1 MTDAQSEC
9 AEREE
14 NAVTAAR
21 PRRTESEPV
30 RRAQLLRAARKVFR
44 AKGYD
49 GASVSE
55 IVREAGVAQGTFY
68 LYFPSKRD
76 AAVSLRDGL
85 METMAKAVATAVES
99 RTSFEDR
106 LESVIA
112 VTFRVARQ
120 HADLFR
126 LAFIGADEAHP
137 EMHSES
143 PEHAPFLRA
152 ITDLFRD
159 AVDAG
164 EMEAMDPEA
173 MDPEAMDPEIAAR
186 LAIGLLQHAVFE
198 AFVFGDGEESDRL
211 EQGVSTLLLNALKR
225 RTG

>member
-1 MTDAQSEC
+1 M
-9 AEREE
+9 
-14 NAVTAAR
+14 AATGG
-21 PRRTESEPV
+21 RRTESESV

-55 IVREAGVAQGTFY
+55 IVCEAGVAQGTFY

-85 METMAKAVATAVES
+85 METMAQAVVAAVES

-106 LESVIA
+106 LESLIA
-112 VTFRVARQ
+112 AGFKVARRN
-120 HADLFR
+120 ADLFK
-126 LAFIGADEAHP
+126 LTFIGADETHS

-143 PEHAPFLRA
+143 KEHASILRVL
-152 ITDLFRD
+152 TDFFRD

-164 EMEAMDPEA
+164 EMET
-173 MDPEAMDPEIAAR
+173 MDPEIAAR
-186 LAIGLLQHAVFE
+186 LAIGLLQHAMIE
-198 AFVFGDGEESDRL
+198 AFIFGEGEEPERL
-211 EQGVSTLLLNALKR
+211 EQGVSVLLLNALRR
-225 RTG
+225 RTE

>member
-1 MTDAQSEC
+1 MTATR
-9 AEREE
+9 A
-14 NAVTAAR
+14 
-21 PRRTESEPV
+21 RRTESGPV

-85 METMAKAVATAVES
+85 MEAMARAAAISAKS
-99 RTSFEDR
+99 GTSFEWR
-106 LESVIA
+106 LESLIA
-112 VTFRVARQ
+112 AGFKVARRN
-120 HADLFR
+120 ADLFR
-126 LAFIGADEAHP
+126 LAFIGADETHS
-137 EMHSES
+137 ELHSES
-143 PEHAPFLRA
+143 PEHASFLRV
-152 ITDLFRD
+152 ITCLFRD

-164 EMEAMDPEA
+164 EM
-173 MDPEAMDPEIAAR
+173 EAMDPEIAAR
-186 LAIGLLQHAVFE
+186 LAIGLLQHAMIE
-198 AFVFGDGEESDRL
+198 AFVFGEGEQSDRL
-211 EQGVSTLLLNALKR
+211 EQGVSAMLLNALTR

>member
-1 MTDAQSEC
+1 MTATR
-9 AEREE
+9 A
-14 NAVTAAR
+14 
-21 PRRTESEPV
+21 RRTESEPV

-68 LYFPSKRD
+68 LYFPSKRA

-85 METMAKAVATAVES
+85 METMARAGVAAVDS
-99 RTSFEDR
+99 RTSFGDR
-106 LESVIA
+106 LESLIA
-112 VTFRVARQ
+112 AGFKVARKN
-120 HADLFR
+120 ADLFR
-126 LAFIGADEAHP
+126 LAFIGADETHP

-143 PEHAPFLRA
+143 KEHASILSA

-164 EMEAMDPEA
+164 EMEAMDPE
-173 MDPEAMDPEIAAR
+173 IAAR
-186 LAIGLLQHAVFE
+186 LATGLLQHAMIE
-198 AFVFGDGEESDRL
+198 AFVFGQGQESDRL
-211 EQGVSTLLLNALKR
+211 EQGVSALLLNALRR

>member
-1 MTDAQSEC
+1 MPAT
-9 AEREE
+9 
-14 NAVTAAR
+14 R

-30 RRAQLLRAARKVFR
+30 RRAQLLKAARKVFR

-49 GASVSE
+49 RANVSE

-85 METMAKAVATAVES
+85 METMAQAVATALES
-99 RTSFEDR
+99 HRSFEDR
-106 LESVIA
+106 LESLIA
-112 VTFRVARQ
+112 AGFKVARRN
-120 HADLFR
+120 ADLFK
-126 LAFIGADEAHP
+126 LAFIGADETHP

-143 PEHAPFLRA
+143 EEHASFLTA

-164 EMEAMDPEA
+164 EMEAMDPE
-173 MDPEAMDPEIAAR
+173 IAAR
-186 LAIGLLQHAVFE
+186 LATGLLQHAMIE
-198 AFVFGDGEESDRL
+198 AFVFGEDEESDRL
-211 EQGVSTLLLNALKR
+211 EQGVSTLLLNALRR

>member
-1 MTDAQSEC
+1 MTAPK
-9 AEREE
+9 A
-14 NAVTAAR
+14 
-21 PRRTESEPV
+21 RRTESEPM
-30 RRAQLLRAARKVFR
+30 RREQLLRAARKVFR

-49 GASVSE
+49 GATVSE

-85 METMAKAVATAVES
+85 METMAQVVRTAVKS

-106 LESVIA
+106 LESLITA
-112 VTFRVARQ
+112 GFKVARRNT
-120 HADLFR
+120 DLFR
-126 LAFIGADEAHP
+126 LAFIGADETHP

-143 PEHAPFLRA
+143 PEHASFLRT

-164 EMEAMDPEA
+164 EMEAMDPE
-173 MDPEAMDPEIAAR
+173 IAAR
-186 LAIGLLQHAVFE
+186 LAIGLLQHAMLE
-198 AFVFGDGEESDRL
+198 AFVFGGGKESDRL
-211 EQGVSTLLLNALKR
+211 EQGVSALLLNALRR
-225 RTG
+225 RTD